1 MIFKKK
7 VKKECQIT
15 IRRKMIFHI
24 LKNIIIVNYNKKIKK
39 FKIFFIIDFSF
50 LKFIIKYEQNI

>member
-1 MIFKKK
+1 MSDNYPTKNDISYS
-7 VKKECQIT
+7 
-15 IRRKMIFHI
+15 
-24 LKNIIIVNYNKKIKK
+24 KNIIIVNYNKKIKK